1 MNDSLWAVGE
11 APARSLASRLPSL
24 AWKTRKNN
32 AFYEATSIREVQLIA
47 NHRESYGSKA
57 DAYIFLGFIPHDY
70 SISSVLQGY
79 VISPDVAGIIT
90 DAAEFEFRNEWKGR
104 RVP

>member
-1 MNDSLWAVGE
+1 MQ
-11 APARSLASRLPSL
+11 AS
-24 AWKTRKNN
+24 
-32 AFYEATSIREVQLIA
+32 SIREVQLIV

-90 DAAEFEFRNEWKGR
+90 ERS
-104 RVP
+104 RVRVQKWRERSSCALE

>member
-1 MNDSLWAVGE
+1 MTVSGLLE
-11 APARSLASRLPSL
+11 KRQLARLLRACLRSPEKREKITPFMQAS
-24 AWKTRKNN
+24 
-32 AFYEATSIREVQLIA
+32 SIREVQLIV

-57 DAYIFLGFIPHDY
+57 DAYIFLGFIPLDY

-90 DAAEFEFRNEWKGR
+90 DAAEFEFRNE
-104 RVP
+104 